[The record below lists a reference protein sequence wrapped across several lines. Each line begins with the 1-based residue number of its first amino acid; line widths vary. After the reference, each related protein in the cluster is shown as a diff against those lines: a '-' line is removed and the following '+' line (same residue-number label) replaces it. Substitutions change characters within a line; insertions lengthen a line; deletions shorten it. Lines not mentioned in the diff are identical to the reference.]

1 MIYLNWINV
10 NNNYNKNIDTDEL
23 RILTL
28 IFYKEQLQNNVR
40 IIKSDS
46 RIINWYKDIKM
57 MLRSFNITLAC
68 CTSWNFEEISNRTQ

>member
-57 MLRSFNITLAC
+57 MLRSFNITLVC